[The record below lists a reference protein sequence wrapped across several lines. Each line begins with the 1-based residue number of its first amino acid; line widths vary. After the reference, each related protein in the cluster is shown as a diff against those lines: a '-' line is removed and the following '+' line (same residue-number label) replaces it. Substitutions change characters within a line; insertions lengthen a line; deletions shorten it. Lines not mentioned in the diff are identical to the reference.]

1 MRSKHLLLAA
11 GFVFAAAQAASA
23 ETVLKFSTTLPKL
36 GPSADNG
43 MIPWMRAVERDS
55 GGEIRFEEFWGGQL
69 IQNPTKEYDALVNG
83 VNDMTIIVTS
93 FVQQQFPDSHL
104 FEIPDVVRN
113 SKEAAIGS
121 WKMYEQGLL
130 RGMDRIHPAAI
141 FSNDPGGVHLAKP
154 IKSLDGLKGLKIRVS
169 GPAEAAIVQ
178 VLGAAPVGM
187 NIMDGAEAL
196 SRGIYDGTFNG
207 WSADRSY
214 RMTPLLKAHID
225 LPMGVRQFIVAID
238 KAAYDKL
245 PAAGKAAIDRHSGLD
260 FSLTMAAAF
269 EADGL
274 AERAEAKAKGM
285 IVPITAEERSR
296 LDGAFKVML
305 DTWIAETPDGQRKYD
320 FLQTVLAD
328 ERKAEAQ

>member
-1 MRSKHLLLAA
+1 MRAKCLIVAA
-11 GFVFAAAQAASA
+11 VGFVLAAAQASA

-43 MIPWMRAVERDS
+43 MIPWLRAVERDS

-69 IQNPTKEYDALVNG
+69 IQNPAKEYDALVNG
-83 VNDMTIIVTS
+83 VNDVTIIVTS

-104 FEIPDVVRN
+104 FEIPNVVRN
-113 SKEAAIGS
+113 SKEAAIGG
-121 WKMYEQGLL
+121 WRMYENGML
-130 RGMDRIHPAAI
+130 RGMDRIRPAAI

-154 IKSLDGLKGLKIRVS
+154 IKSLDGLRGLKIRVS

-187 NIMDGAEAL
+187 NIMDAAEAL

-214 RMTPLLKAHID
+214 RMTPLLKAHVD

-245 PAAGKAAIDRHSGLD
+245 PAAGKAAIDRNSGLD
-260 FSLTMAAAF
+260 FSLTMAAAL
-269 EADGL
+269 EEDGVQ
-274 AERAEAKAKGM
+274 ERAEAKAKGM
-285 IVPITAEERSR
+285 IVPITPDERRR
-296 LDGAFKVML
+296 LDGDFTAML
-305 DTWIAETPDGQRKYD
+305 DKWIAETPDGRKKYD
-320 FLQTVLAD
+320 FLQSALAD